1 MLKRRSAPVNNNTH
15 NLAPLIFCIA
25 CVFINLLFNNLISR
39 AELPVPLY
47 LDTIGTVLAAVLGG
61 TLPGV
66 LVGFFTNFFISFM
79 RPAAL
84 YYGVINVMIAVSASY
99 LYNRKKIK
107 KLWGLIVLVL
117 VLTLISGIVG
127 AVIPW
132 YMEGLALE
140 SASLSGEINKIG
152 IFGPFV
158 SYMISNIVTNFFDKT
173 LTVIIALFLYRLIP
187 DKFRGKFKFTGWR
200 QTPSTGEELISKYR
214 SEKQAFSMRIKMLI
228 VLMIAL
234 STVAAVG
241 TYISVRVYYKSMINQ
256 HTALAQGTAKLAAR
270 EIDGD
275 KIEDYLASDGDSE
288 DYRRS
293 HQLLEDILY
302 SSPEIAYLYVYQM
315 KPDGFHVVFDIDTED
330 IPADK
335 IGEVLPYDVG
345 FEPYLSEL
353 LSGEPVEPV
362 ITDDEYGHLLTVA
375 EPVYD
380 SAGVCR
386 CYAIAD
392 VDVEM
397 LINSMHSFLME
408 MIAVFFS
415 FLILICVFVIW
426 LTDYHIIFPLRAI
439 TMQIDKISKS
449 GNDQETLDNDVRKIR
464 KLKIHTGDEI
474 EQLYR
479 SLCTMTLNQSEQMR
493 SIRRLSD
500 STVKMQDGLIITMA
514 DMVEN
519 RDSDTGAH
527 IQKTSAYVK
536 IIVEGLKEKGY
547 YPEKITPKFMSDV
560 VRSAPL
566 HDVGKINIP
575 DGVLNKPG
583 KLTPEEYE
591 IMKTHTTAGKNIM
604 EHAIETV
611 EGDSYLKEARN
622 MAAYH
627 HERWDGKGYP
637 EGLHGEVIPLSA
649 RIMAVADVFDAL
661 TSPRVYKPAF
671 PLDKA
676 LSIIEEGNGTQ
687 FDPKCVEAFIDSLD
701 EVKKVLRKY
710 DQA

>member
-1 MLKRRSAPVNNNTH
+1 MLKRKSAPVNYNKH
-15 NLAPLIFCIA
+15 NLAPLILCIA

-66 LVGFFTNFFISFM
+66 LVGFFTNFFISFI
-79 RPAAL
+79 RQEAL

-214 SEKQAFSMRIKMLI
+214 SEKRAFSMRIKMLI

-335 IGEVLPYDVG
+335 IGEVLPYDDG

-353 LSGEPVEPV
+353 LSGEPVEPI

-464 KLKIHTGDEI
+464 KLKINTGDEI

>member
-15 NLAPLIFCIA
+15 NLAPLILCIA

-66 LVGFFTNFFISFM
+66 LVGFFTNFFISFI
-79 RPAAL
+79 RQEAL
-84 YYGVINVMIAVSASY
+84 YYGVINVMIAVSTSY
-99 LYNRKKIK
+99 LYNRKKLK

-241 TYISVRVYYKSMINQ
+241 TYISVRVYYKSMITQ

-275 KIEDYLASDGDSE
+275 KIEDYLASDGNSE

-335 IGEVLPYDVG
+335 IGEVLPYDDG

-397 LINSMHSFLME
+397 LINNMHSFLME

-464 KLKIHTGDEI
+464 KLKINTGDEI

-676 LSIIEEGNGTQ
+676 LSIIEEGYGTQ

>member
-1 MLKRRSAPVNNNTH
+1 MLKRKTAPVKNNKH
-15 NLAPLIFCIA
+15 NPAPLILCIA
-25 CVFINLLFNNLISR
+25 CVFINLLFNNMISR
-39 AELPVPLY
+39 FELPVPLY

-66 LVGFFTNFFISFM
+66 LVGFATNFIISFSQ
-79 RPAAL
+79 PSSL
-84 YYGVINVMIAVSASY
+84 YYGVINVLIAVAASH
-99 LYNRKKIK
+99 LSERNKLKKPS
-107 KLWGLIVLVL
+107 GLIALAIS
-117 VLTLISGIVG
+117 LTLISGILG

-132 YMEGLALE
+132 YMDGLALDSE
-140 SASLSGEINKIG
+140 SLSGEINKTG

-158 SYMISNIVTNFFDKT
+158 SYMISNTATNFLDKT
-173 LTVIIALFLYRLIP
+173 LTVIIALLLYRIIP
-187 DKFRGKFKFTGWR
+187 VKISRKFKFTGWQ
-200 QTPSTGEELISKYR
+200 QTPTTGEEVINKDK
-214 SEKQAFSMRIKMLI
+214 SENRAVSMRIKMLI

-234 STVAAVG
+234 STVAAAG

-256 HTALAQGTAKLAAR
+256 HTALAQGTAKLASKAV
-270 EIDGD
+270 DGD
-275 KIEDYLASDGDSE
+275 MIEEFVACNGDSE
-288 DYRRS
+288 DYRRT
-293 HQLLEDILY
+293 HKLLEDILY
-302 SSPEIAYLYVYQM
+302 SSPEITYLYVYRM
-315 KPDGFHVVFDIDTED
+315 ELDGFHVVFDVETDDT
-330 IPADK
+330 PADE
-335 IGEVLPYDVG
+335 IGTILPYDSG
-345 FEPYLSEL
+345 FGPYMSEL
-353 LSGEPVEPV
+353 LAGDPVEPI

-375 EPVYD
+375 EPVFD
-380 SAGVCR
+380 SAGVCQ

-392 VDVEM
+392 VDVKM
-397 LINSMHSFLME
+397 LIKDKHSFLTE
-408 MIAVFFS
+408 MISVFTS
-415 FLILICVFVIW
+415 ILIIICAFVIW
-426 LTDYHIIFPLRAI
+426 LTDYHIIFPLRSI
-439 TMQIDKISKS
+439 TMQIDKISRS
-449 GNDQETLDNDVRKIR
+449 GDDQDSLDNVVRKIR

-474 EQLYR
+474 EQLYQ

-500 STVKMQDGLIITMA
+500 STLKMQDGLIITMA

-519 RDSDTGAH
+519 RDSDTGDH
-527 IQKTSAYVK
+527 IQKTAAYVR

-547 YPEKITPKFMSDV
+547 YAEKITPKFMSDV

-591 IMKTHTTAGKNIM
+591 IMKTHTIAGKKIM

-661 TSPRVYKPAF
+661 TSPRVYKPAY

-687 FDPKCVEAFIDSLD
+687 FDPRCIEAFMDSLE

-710 DQA
+710 DQG